1 MHLLTAAEMREVD
14 RRTIDGGLVP
24 GPELMERAGRGVFE
38 IISRRFAGKLAG
50 RRVILLCGKGN
61 NGGDG
66 FVIARH
72 LMQEGASVT
81 IFLLAP
87 PDQLSADARLAFEKL
102 LPLQPAIFPLGDD
115 DARALCARQLEA
127 CDLAVDAL
135 FGTGLSGGLR
145 EPGLS
150 AARLLNDH
158 AARILAVDVPS
169 GISGNANCRAA
180 ESVRAHATATIG
192 APKVGL
198 FEHPG
203 AGAAGEVLTV
213 DIGFPKEVLAKVG
226 GRHHLVD
233 AEAARAYLPTFDP
246 AGHKYR
252 RGSLMVTA
260 ASRRYRGAALLTV
273 GAALRSGV
281 GMVYAALPESVAP
294 LVQERYP
301 SAICLSLPETATG
314 SLAPTAFETLNDFMP
329 RMDALA
335 MGPGLDR
342 DESTLAALREFLRP
356 LEIPALLDADA
367 LHAYA
372 GRLDELA
379 EHAGPRILT
388 PHSGELTALLGDAP
402 ADAEAGL
409 AAVAG
414 ANLIVLSKGAPTRVK
429 GDGEEIY
436 TIAAGHPAMARGGTG
451 DILTGLAGGILA
463 QGGDAL
469 QATLLAAFLHGEA
482 GRLMGDALGHAA
494 NSSDILNFLP
504 DAWRRVEDPL
514 ADRGAWD

>member
-24 GPELMERAGRGVFE
+24 GPELMERAGRGVFD
-38 IISRRFAGKLAG
+38 IIRRRFAGHLVG
-50 RRVILLCGKGN
+50 RRVLLLCGKGN

-72 LMQEGASVT
+72 LMQEGAGVT

-115 DARALCARQLEA
+115 DARSLCARQLEA

-145 EPGLS
+145 EPGLA

-158 AARILAVDVPS
+158 ATRVLAVDVPS
-169 GISGNANCRAA
+169 GISGNANCRAT
-180 ESVRAHATATIG
+180 ESVRAHVTATIG

-203 AGAAGEVLTV
+203 AGAAGEVLSV
-213 DIGFPKEVLAKVG
+213 DIGFPEKVIAAVG
-226 GRHHLVD
+226 GHRHLVD
-233 AEAARAYLPTFDP
+233 ADVARAFLPAFAP
-246 AGHKYR
+246 AGHKYK

-314 SLAPTAFETLNDFMP
+314 SLAPAAFEMMADYMP

-335 MGPGLDR
+335 LGPGLDR
-342 DESTLAALREFLRP
+342 DESTLAALREFLAS
-356 LEIPALLDADA
+356 LDLPALLDADA
-367 LHAYA
+367 LYAYA
-372 GRLDELA
+372 GRLDELRGHSKA
-379 EHAGPRILT
+379 RVLT
-388 PHSGELTALLGDAP
+388 PHSGEMAALLGEAP
-402 ADAEAGL
+402 ADEESGLVTAAG
-409 AAVAG
+409 G
-414 ANLIVLSKGAPTRVK
+414 NLIVLSKGVPTRVK
-429 GDGEEIY
+429 GEGKEIY
-436 TIAAGHPAMARGGTG
+436 TIAAGHSSMARGGTG

-463 QGGDAL
+463 QGTEAL

-482 GRLMGDALGHAA
+482 GRLAGEALGRSM
-494 NSSDILNFLP
+494 NSSDILHTLP
-504 DAWRRVEDPL
+504 AAWRRVEDPL
-514 ADRGAWD
+514 ADLGAWD

>member
-38 IISRRFAGKLAG
+38 IIRRRFAGNLAG

-72 LMQEGASVT
+72 LMQEGAGVT

-87 PDQLSADARLAFEKL
+87 PDQLSADARLAFELL
-102 LPLQPAIFPLGDD
+102 LPLQPAIFPLGDE

-169 GISGNANCRAA
+169 GISGNPNSAA
-180 ESVRAHATATIG
+180 TESVRAHTTASIG

-213 DIGFPKEVLAKVG
+213 DIGFPDKVISTVG
-226 GRHHLVD
+226 GYRRLVD
-233 AEAARAYLPTFDP
+233 ANVARAFLPAFDP
-246 AGHKYR
+246 AGHKYK

-281 GMVYAALPESVAP
+281 GMVYAALPETVAP

-301 SAICLSLPETATG
+301 SAICLSLPENSSG
-314 SLAPTAFETLNDFMP
+314 SLAPAAFEMMADFMP
-329 RMDALA
+329 RMSALA
-335 MGPGLDR
+335 LGPGMDR
-342 DESTLAALREFLRP
+342 DESTLAALRQFLKP
-356 LEIPALLDADA
+356 LEIPVLLDADA

-372 GRLDELA
+372 GRLDELRS
-379 EHAGPRILT
+379 HPGSRVLT
-388 PHSGELTALLGDAP
+388 PHSGEMAALVGEDLE
-402 ADAEAGL
+402 DAEASL
-409 AAVAG
+409 AAAG
-414 ANLIVLSKGAPTRVK
+414 GNLILLSKGAPTRVK
-429 GDGEEIY
+429 GAGEEIY
-436 TIAAGHPAMARGGTG
+436 TIAAGHPSMARGGTG

-469 QATLLAAFLHGEA
+469 EATLLAAFLHGEA
-482 GRLMGDALGHAA
+482 GRLTGDVLGRAA
-494 NSSDILNFLP
+494 NSSDLLDFLP
-504 DAWRRVEDPL
+504 RAWRLVEDSL